1 MPQLNF
7 ADFPPQLIW
16 LACTFFFLYLVLAR
30 FILPRIG
37 NILADRRQRITSD
50 LDKAREYKAKTEA
63 AIAAYEK
70 ALNEARAKAA
80 QIGQATRDQI
90 NAEIEQERR
99 HVEQKIAAM
108 TTEAEA
114 RIARSQQ
121 QALAQ
126 VNAIAGATA
135 HDIVQHI
142 AGLSGNDQ
150 ALTAAVNEV
159 LQTSNQPAQS

>member
-16 LACTFFFLYLVLAR
+16 LAFTFFFLYLVLAKL
-30 FILPRIG
+30 ILPGIG
-37 NILADRRQRITSD
+37 NILADRHQRINSD

-70 ALNEARAKAA
+70 ALNEARAKAT

-90 NAEIEQERR
+90 SAEIEQERQ

-114 RIARSQQ
+114 RIAQSQQ
-121 QALAQ
+121 QALTQ
-126 VNAIAGATA
+126 VNAIAGTTA

-142 AGLSGNDQ
+142 AGLSVNDQ
-150 ALTAAVNEV
+150 TLNAAVNEV
-159 LQTSNQPAQS
+159 LQASNQSTQS